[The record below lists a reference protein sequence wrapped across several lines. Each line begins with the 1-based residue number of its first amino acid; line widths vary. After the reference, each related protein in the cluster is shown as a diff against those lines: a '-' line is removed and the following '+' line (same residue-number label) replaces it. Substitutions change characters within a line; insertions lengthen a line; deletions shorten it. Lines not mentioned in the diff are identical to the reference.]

1 MPEGARRRA
10 YISSPDNRRVKAL
23 LRMRSRR
30 GRERESSFLVE
41 GRREFRKAL
50 AWGSQIQTVYW
61 CPSLCSA
68 PAGEELLEGLEGSVE
83 IVELAEPVFHRVSYR
98 EHPDGLL
105 AVLRRP
111 PLVLSDL
118 RLGPSAL
125 VLVVE
130 AVEKPGN
137 LGAMLRTAEAAGVEA
152 VVVADPTTDV
162 FNPNVVR
169 ASLGS
174 LFTLPLAVAAA
185 GEALRWL
192 RGRGVRVIATSPG
205 ADLSS
210 WEVDLRGD
218 VAIVIGS
225 EQSGLS
231 EVWLAGA
238 DRRVSIPMSGTVD
251 SLNAAAA
258 AAVLLFEARRQRSGG

>member
-1 MPEGARRRA
+1 MPGRAGRRA

-23 LRMRSRR
+23 VRMRSRR

-50 AWGSQIQTVYW
+50 AWRSQIQVVYW
-61 CPSLCSA
+61 CPALGPA
-68 PAGEELLEGLEGSVE
+68 PTGRELPEGLEATVE
-83 IVELAEPVFHRVSYR
+83 IVELAEPVFRKVSYR
-98 EHPDGLL
+98 DHPDGLI

-111 PLVLSDL
+111 PLLLSDL
-118 RLGPSAL
+118 RLGYSPL

-137 LGAMLRTAEAAGVEA
+137 LGAMLRTAEAAGVAA

-174 LFTLPLAVAAA
+174 LFTLTLAVASAA
-185 GEALRWL
+185 EALRWL
-192 RGRGVRVIATSPG
+192 RERGVRVIATSPG
-205 ADLSS
+205 ADRLS

-218 VAIVIGS
+218 AAIVIGS

-238 DRRVSIPMSGTVD
+238 DHRVRIPMSGTVD

-258 AAVLLFEARRQRSGG
+258 AAVLLFEACRQRSGV